1 MRQKRV
7 FLKVAGY
14 KRVEIWRRRVGDG
27 EGQTRQN
34 MHENAIRNFVTCML
48 FQNAWKHL
56 QITLIKG
63 RQESL
68 PCYISTQVQSY
79 CE

>member
-1 MRQKRV
+1 MRQKWV
-7 FLKVAGY
+7 LLKVAGY
-14 KRVEIWRRRVGDG
+14 KRVGIWRRGVGDG
-27 EGQTRQN
+27 EGQPRQK
-34 MHENAIRNFVTCML
+34 MHENAVRNLVNCML
-48 FQNAWKHL
+48 FQNAQKHL

-68 PCYISTQVQSY
+68 PCYISTQVQYY

>member
-1 MRQKRV
+1 MRQKWV
-7 FLKVAGY
+7 LLKVAGY
-14 KRVEIWRRRVGDG
+14 KRVEIWRRGVGDG
-27 EGQTRQN
+27 EGQPRPKIQ
-34 MHENAIRNFVTCML
+34 ENAVRNPVTCTL

-56 QITLIKG
+56 QITLLKG

-79 CE
+79 WE